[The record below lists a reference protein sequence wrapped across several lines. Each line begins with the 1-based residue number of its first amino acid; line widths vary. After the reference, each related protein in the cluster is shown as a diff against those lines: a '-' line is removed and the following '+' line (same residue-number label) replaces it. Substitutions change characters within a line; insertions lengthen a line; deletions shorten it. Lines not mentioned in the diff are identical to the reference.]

1 MSDSHGGT
9 NEFLDIRS
17 AEGAYQR
24 LALQGATM
32 VIGRAADA
40 NILLEST
47 TVSRQHAKLAKDEGG
62 RWQIYD
68 LDSRNGTLVN
78 GRGVKEHLLSPGDQI
93 QIGSFQLTLVM
104 GHSFKTTPAPGGVP
118 YNTTVH
124 VSDDEGRLSTLKD
137 MEPPRVAASHLTTL
151 SELSQK
157 LLVTADPRQRSL
169 ELCRLMIS
177 RQFHGDWALLLRV
190 QPGAGDE
197 APEILCEPQRGPA
210 VLAHD
215 QQPHVSRSL
224 LRAVA
229 QQGEA
234 VLASNVKSAAA
245 MPANVEMSIA
255 ASVKALAAVACPLRS
270 DERGLELLYVT
281 LPPQYG
287 TGEWLALA
295 SLAAKQYQQVEE
307 AWEARAR
314 AATHAALERELEG
327 AREIQMRL
335 VPKAAALA
343 GFKKNGVDVAI
354 GFAPSRFVGGDYVDA
369 VMLKDGRVFLTVADV
384 CGHGL
389 AAALVTSAVHTLVHA
404 GVRAGLDLRALVDGL
419 NQHLCETLRGDSFV
433 TFIGLALD
441 TANGAIEC
449 VNAGHPPLLM
459 ATTKGVRSMEAG
471 MNLPLGLDAAPL
483 EAQSETLG
491 PDELLMIYSDGLSE
505 QADESGKMLGIRGL
519 TEKIQQMCV
528 ARGIAPESVAGQLGE
543 FLAQR
548 QGGRPP
554 EDDQSYLFARRV

>member
-1 MSDSHGGT
+1 MPDLAT
-9 NEFLDIRS
+9 AAQYLDIRS
-17 AEGAYQR
+17 AEGAHQR
-24 LALQGATM
+24 VELQGGVM
-32 VIGRAADA
+32 IIGRAADA
-40 NILLEST
+40 QILLEST
-47 TVSRQHAKLAKDEGG
+47 TVSRQHARLVRDEYGSW
-62 RWQIYD
+62 RIYD
-68 LDSRNGTLVN
+68 LGSRNGTSVN
-78 GRGVKEHLLSPGDQI
+78 GHSVKEQLLSPGDQI
-93 QIGSFQLTLVM
+93 QIGSFQLTLTAP
-104 GHSFKTTPAPGGVP
+104 HSSRPTPPP
-118 YNTTVH
+118 TPLPFSTTVH

-137 MEPPRVAASHLTTL
+137 LEPPRVAASHLTTL
-151 SELSQK
+151 NDLAQK
-157 LLVTADPRQRSL
+157 LLVTSDPRQRSL
-169 ELCRLMIS
+169 ELCRLMIG
-177 RQFHGDWALLLRV
+177 RNFHGEWAMLLRIR
-190 QPGAGDE
+190 PGA
-197 APEILCEPQRGPA
+197 ANQPPEILCDPQRGQGVSPQ
-210 VLAHD
+210 D
-215 QQPHVSRSL
+215 TQPHVSRSL

-234 VLASNVKSAAA
+234 VLASNVQSVAA

-255 ASVKALAAVACPLRS
+255 ASVKALAAVACPLRK

-335 VPKAAALA
+335 VPKPDALA
-343 GFKKNGVDVAI
+343 AFKKNGLDVAI
-354 GFAPSRFVGGDYVDA
+354 GFAPSRWVGGDYVDTLT
-369 VMLKDGRVFLTVADV
+369 LKDGRVFLAVGDV

-404 GVRAGLDLRALVDGL
+404 GVRAGSDLRAVVDAL

-433 TFIGLALD
+433 TFVALAVD
-441 TANGAIEC
+441 PATGEIEC
-449 VNAGHPPLLM
+449 INAGHPPILL
-459 ATTKGVRSMEAG
+459 ASKGGVRSMAAG

-483 EAQSETLG
+483 EIQTETLT
-491 PDELLMIYSDGLSE
+491 PEELLMIYSDGLSE
-505 QADESGKMLGIRGL
+505 QADISGKMLGIKGL
-519 TEKIQQMCV
+519 TQTLAEIC
-528 ARGIAPESVAGQLGE
+528 AAAPISADVVAGRLGQ